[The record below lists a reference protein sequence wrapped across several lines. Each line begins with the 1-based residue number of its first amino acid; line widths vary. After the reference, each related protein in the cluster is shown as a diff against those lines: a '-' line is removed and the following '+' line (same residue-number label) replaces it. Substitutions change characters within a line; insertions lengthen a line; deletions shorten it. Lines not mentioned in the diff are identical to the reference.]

1 MAYKVFSN
9 GDALTGGELNTY
21 LMNQSVMVFASSTAR
36 SAALPS
42 PTEGMVTYL
51 EDANQ
56 LYLWTGATWQ
66 SIVSVTGTG
75 NILINSNF
83 LVNQRAYVSGTALAT
98 NAYGVDRWKATSNNS
113 SMTFTYSANGYPVT
127 INSGGSFAQIIE
139 QFNIPGSGSY
149 TLSWS
154 GTATGRV
161 YNSGSTAPSYAAS
174 PVTVTLDGT
183 ANVVVEFE
191 ATGGTKTLEKVQ
203 LEKGTSAT
211 NWRLQSNGYEAEL
224 AKCQRYYQRQIVTS
238 GTEMAVSVSGSSV
251 SMSSLLPVEM
261 RTDPTT
267 STTMT
272 NANYGSGNWTFV
284 QAGINAS
291 TKSGTLTVGSA
302 SKKQSLHL
310 SFVGATY
317 SPTPNG
323 WQNLNNSS
331 GIYVELSAEL

>member
-21 LMNQSVMVFASSTAR
+21 LMNQSVMVFASATAR
-36 SAALPS
+36 TAALPS
-42 PTEGMVTYL
+42 PSEGMVTYL
-51 EDANQ
+51 EDTNA

-83 LVNQRAYVSGTALAT
+83 VVNQRSYTSGSALSSG
-98 NAYGVDRWKATSNNS
+98 AYGVDRWKSTSNNS
-113 SMTFTYSANGYPVT
+113 SMTFTYSVNGYPVT
-127 INSGGSFAQIIE
+127 INSGGSFAQVIE
-139 QFNIPGSGSY
+139 QTNIPGSGSY

-161 YNSGSTAPSYAAS
+161 YNSGATAPSYAAS

-224 AKCQRYYQRQIVTS
+224 AKCQRYYIRYNAGS
-238 GTEMAVSVSGSSV
+238 GGYGKVAQGFALGSNSVAFGIPV
-251 SMSSLLPVEM
+251 PVEM
-261 RTDPTT
+261 RTVASSVDYSTIGNWRAYDNVSEKT
-267 STTMT
+267 GSSFSLDTASTTK
-272 NANYGSGNWTFV
+272 F
-284 QAGINAS
+284 INVELV
-291 TKSGTLTVGSA
+291 GVGSA
-302 SKKQSLHL
+302 TTSRPYFLRA
-310 SFVGATY
+310 FNDTAAYIGF
-317 SPTPNG
+317 
-323 WQNLNNSS
+323 
-331 GIYVELSAEL
+331 SAEL

>member
-21 LMNQSVMVFASSTAR
+21 LMNQSVMVFASATAR
-36 SAALPS
+36 TAALPS
-42 PTEGMVTYL
+42 PSEGMVTYL
-51 EDANQ
+51 EDTNA
-56 LYLWTGATWQ
+56 LYLWTGAAWQ
-66 SIVSVTGTG
+66 SIVSVVGTG

-83 LVNQRAYVSGTALAT
+83 LINQRSYVSGTALAT
-98 NAYGVDRWKATSNNS
+98 GAYGIDRWKATSNNS

-127 INSGGSFAQIIE
+127 INSGGSFAQVIE

-161 YNSGSTAPSYAAS
+161 YNSGATAPSYAAS

-203 LEKGTSAT
+203 LEKGTNAT

-224 AKCQRYYQRQIVTS
+224 AKCERYYWRMTSNATVPYMNYGIGFADQTTTAMIQVKMPVTMRTIPSSLDYSTLNLTTGGTNTTVTS
-238 GTEMAVSVSGSSV
+238 ATFLANQTHADFALVYVTVSGG
-251 SMSSLLPVEM
+251 L
-261 RTDPTT
+261 TT
-267 STTMT
+267 
-272 NANYGSGNWTFV
+272 NRPY
-284 QAGINAS
+284 I
-291 TKSGTLTVGSA
+291 LTA
-302 SKKQSLHL
+302 
-310 SFVGATY
+310 
-317 SPTPNG
+317 
-323 WQNLNNSS
+323 NNSS
-331 GIYVELSAEL
+331 SSYLGISAEL

>member
-21 LMNQSVMVFASSTAR
+21 LMNQSVMVFASATAR
-36 SAALPS
+36 TAALPS
-42 PTEGMVTYL
+42 PSEGMVTYL

-66 SIVSVTGTG
+66 AIVSVTGTG

-83 LVNQRAYVSGTALAT
+83 LINQRSYTSGTALSSG
-98 NAYGVDRWKATSNNS
+98 AYGVDRWKATSNNS
-113 SMTFTYSANGYPVT
+113 SMTFTYSANGFPVT
-127 INSGGSFAQIIE
+127 INSGGSFAQVVE

-161 YNSGSTAPSYAAS
+161 YNSGATAPSYAAS
-174 PVTVTLDGT
+174 PITVTLDGT

-191 ATGGTKTLEKVQ
+191 ASGGTKTLEKVQ

-224 AKCQRYYQRQIVTS
+224 AKCQRYYHRISGTSSTVTS
-238 GTEMAVSVSGSSV
+238 LIGTAYSSTAGVFPFPLKSSMRVTPTSVDYTNLRLSDGSSGADVTSLTIWALSSGDNVYVVGNVSSGLTTYRPYYISNSVS
-251 SMSSLLPVEM
+251 
-261 RTDPTT
+261 
-267 STTMT
+267 
-272 NANYGSGNWTFV
+272 A
-284 QAGINAS
+284 
-291 TKSGTLTVGSA
+291 
-302 SKKQSLHL
+302 L
-310 SFVGATY
+310 SYIG
-317 SPTPNG
+317 
-323 WQNLNNSS
+323 
-331 GIYVELSAEL
+331 LSAEL